1 MLGCGFKLQPV
12 QSIERCEPYESYP
25 ASGVNYKVRWLRIKL
40 SQEERIKREP
50 KCKQMLEQTLDSAV
64 SAARIL
70 TCLYDAQLQR
80 FPQHVNGCHFPGRE
94 ADTYLFVGDVN
105 SPKINCPDGHF
116 RGLSEADLPARFL
129 RRQVRVLCTFGV
141 PGWPQRHHLA
151 GDRPARD
158 YNTPGKS

>member
-1 MLGCGFKLQPV
+1 M
-12 QSIERCEPYESYP
+12 
-25 ASGVNYKVRWLRIKL
+25 AAD
-40 SQEERIKREP
+40 
-50 KCKQMLEQTLDSAV
+50 QTL
-64 SAARIL
+64 ARRTNQTRAKVHANVGTNARL
-70 TCLYDAQLQR
+70 SGERGSDLNCLYDAQLQR
-80 FPQHVNGCHFPGRE
+80 FPQHVNGCYFPVRE

-151 GDRPARD
+151 DDRPARD